1 MTGARTQLD
10 PVVKQAIVNCSPE
23 RAFAVYTREMSGWWP
38 FATHSVGDHTDRA
51 VIEER
56 TGGRMYEV
64 EADGTEHPWGTVT
77 VWDPPHRLAIAWR
90 VNPDA
95 LAATE
100 VEITFTALGDGC
112 TEVRVEHRG
121 WELLADPAASRDGYD
136 EGWDAVFGAYL
147 AALA

>member
-1 MTGARTQLD
+1 VTGAQTQLD

-38 FATHSVGDHTDRA
+38 FATHSGGDHTDRA

-64 EADGTEHPWGTVT
+64 EADGTEHLWGTVT
-77 VWDPPHRLAIAWR
+77 VWDPA
-90 VNPDA
+90 V
-95 LAATE
+95 
-100 VEITFTALGDGC
+100 GDGR
-112 TEVRVEHRG
+112 TGVRVDIAG
-121 WELLADPAASRDGYD
+121 GCSWPDPAASRDGYD